1 MSRRVPGGGSSSFI
15 PRSSP
20 HPIYLSSPAFNFH
33 CHVIPWPLFKLAS
46 SPLGLQVPVLFK
58 LFEPR
63 SYGTSRGSCP
73 CPRLCSVACPR
84 GGHLASRLAST
95 VRRFGAWTSPIST
108 VILTSRQVGGNPRMV
123 GVPPDSLTIALITVS
138 AGWVRDCRAQPGN
151 RRSNECQT
159 KPSPS
164 QTRNGTLAWLAA
176 SGDPEHSLKVN

>member
-1 MSRRVPGGGSSSFI
+1 MYLEPHSTVGWEPGNRFGLDFDI
-15 PRSSP
+15 
-20 HPIYLSSPAFNFH
+20 HLTVNFQVVCLILPIYLSSPAFNFH

-63 SYGTSRGSCP
+63 SYSTSRGSWP

-84 GGHLASRLAST
+84 GGHLAFRLAST

-123 GVPPDSLTIALITVS
+123 GAPPDSLTIALITVS
-138 AGWVRDCRAQPGN
+138 AGWVRDCRARPGN
-151 RRSNECQT
+151 
-159 KPSPS
+159 
-164 QTRNGTLAWLAA
+164 
-176 SGDPEHSLKVN
+176 